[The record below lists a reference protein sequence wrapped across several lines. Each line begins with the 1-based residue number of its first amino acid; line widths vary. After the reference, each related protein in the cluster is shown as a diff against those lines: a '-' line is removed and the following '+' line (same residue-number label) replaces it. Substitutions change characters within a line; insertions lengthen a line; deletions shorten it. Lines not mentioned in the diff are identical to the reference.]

1 MVSQN
6 NSDPI
11 HVEFFIKIF
20 TFLNWVLVVSNKFL
34 FSETIS
40 HLVAK
45 IKKYEESR
53 KKILFCQIILRRTN
67 FIRFSKE
74 QDVEEKKLC
83 FESQFSG
90 EKRMY
95 FYFLICKT
103 LFKNFCLLLEFHI
116 QDRKL
121 ECKLR
126 LWIYMGFNVLLV
138 FFFGLSFVFRLEF
151 NFRIFYDWHS
161 FYFVLHLFFKKMLK
175 KIQDYTALQEKL
187 TILFTEL
194 EVEQNDFN
202 SSPKWIKCLLLYEE
216 FISLTKNDL

>member
-138 FFFGLSFVFRLEF
+138 FFFGLSLCFGWNLILEF
-151 NFRIFYDWHS
+151 FMTGILFTLFYIFFS
-161 FYFVLHLFFKKMLK
+161 REMLK